1 MTMEKVRWGV
11 LASATYADVAV
22 LANAQS
28 ATTEFVAIANA
39 DGGESSRHTEGYGL
53 AKNYDTYEELLAS
66 DDIDAV
72 FIALTPN
79 LHAEWAVKALQ
90 AGKHVLVEKPLAL
103 TAADANR
110 VFDAAEAAGKIAAEA
125 LLYQFHPRTQ
135 LLRDLVAEGRIGKLQ
150 YIYSGC
156 TATVPPTFYRR
167 DKAIGGGAMLDLGV
181 FPLSA
186 VLLFAGAPERVYA
199 EQALGAGGEDVSFA
213 ATLRLAD
220 GVLAQFEAGQ
230 EVARGDDLQIVGTLG
245 RLIVKDPWF
254 HRPENVELSLQG
266 PPPHGE
272 PQSELIPVDPDGKL
286 GIGLPYAVAR
296 YPFDAFSTAVATGG
310 SLPFGRTDAVNRAR
324 VVEALF
330 ESAEHGRAVALT
342 CES

>member
-1 MTMEKVRWGV
+1 MQKVRWGV
-11 LASATYADVAV
+11 LASASYADVAV

-28 ATTEFVAIANA
+28 ATSEFVALSNA
-39 DGGESSRHTEGYGL
+39 DGGESRKHTDGYGL
-53 AKNYDTYEELLAS
+53 PKHFETHEELLGS

-72 FIALTPN
+72 FVALTPDK
-79 LHAEWAVKALQ
+79 HAEWAVKALE

-110 VFDAAEAAGKIAAEA
+110 VFDAAGAAGKLAAEA
-125 LLYQFHPRTQ
+125 LLYQYHPRTR
-135 LLRDLVAEGRIGKLQ
+135 LLRDLVAEGRIGKLM

-156 TATVPPTFYRR
+156 TATVPPGFYRR
-167 DKAIGGGAMLDLGV
+167 DKATGGGALLDLGV

-186 VLLFAGAPERVYA
+186 ALLFGGEPERVYA
-199 EQALGAGGEDVSFA
+199 EQVLGAGGEDVSFA

-230 EVARGDDLQIVGTLG
+230 EVARGDDLQIVGTKG

-254 HRPENVELSLQG
+254 HRPDTVELSLQG

-272 PQSELIPVDPDGKL
+272 PQSELIPVDPEDKL
-286 GIGLPYAVAR
+286 GIRLPYAVAR

-310 SLPFGRTDAVNRAR
+310 TLPYGRQTAVGQARAI
-324 VVEALF
+324 EALL
-330 ESAEHGRAVALT
+330 ESAARETPVSL
-342 CES
+342 

>member
-1 MTMEKVRWGV
+1 MEKVRWGV
-11 LASATYADVAV
+11 LASASYADVAV

-28 ATTEFVAIANA
+28 ATTEFVALANA
-39 DGGESSRHTEGYGL
+39 DGGPSREHTDGYGL
-53 AKNYDTYEELLAS
+53 PKYYDGYEELLAS

-72 FIALTPN
+72 FVALTPDK
-79 LHAEWAVKALQ
+79 HAEWAVKALE

-110 VFDAAEAAGKIAAEA
+110 VFDAAEAAGKLAAEA
-125 LLYQFHPRTQ
+125 LLYQYHPRTR
-135 LLRDLVAEGRIGKLQ
+135 LLRDLVDEGRIGKLQ

-156 TATVPPTFYRR
+156 TATVPPGFYRR
-167 DKAIGGGAMLDLGV
+167 DKATGGGALLDLGV

-186 VLLFAGAPERVYA
+186 VLMFAGVPERVYA
-199 EQALGAGGEDVSFA
+199 EQVLGAGGEDVSFA

-230 EVARGDDLQIVGTLG
+230 EVARGDDLQIVGTKG

-254 HRPENVELSLQG
+254 HRPETVELSLQG

-272 PQSELIPVDPDGKL
+272 PQSEQIPVDPDGKL
-286 GIGLPYAVAR
+286 GVNLPYAVAR

-310 SLPFGRTDAVNRAR
+310 TLPFGRVDAVRQAQ

-330 ESAEHGRAVALT
+330 ASAASAQAVALAR
-342 CES
+342 